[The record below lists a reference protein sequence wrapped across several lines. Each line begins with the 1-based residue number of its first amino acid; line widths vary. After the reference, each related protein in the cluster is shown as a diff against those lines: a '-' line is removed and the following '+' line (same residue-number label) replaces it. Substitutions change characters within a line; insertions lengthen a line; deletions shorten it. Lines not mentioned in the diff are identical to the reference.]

1 MPKIIKI
8 EQVKKKKN
16 LMQIIMNT
24 LKFNRDFTPHAA
36 NKLFSLI
43 RHQAARGAIEED
55 RLRYRQ
61 SVLVK
66 KTELL

>member
-1 MPKIIKI
+1 
-8 EQVKKKKN
+8 
-16 LMQIIMNT
+16 MQIIMNT